1 MRSLLNEVIK
11 NRITN
16 NKTFCLD
23 KASQVWHRLT
33 PELQAVILR
42 GANIVGEPT
51 FWGGYN
57 SQQKRIIKNTLLLFE
72 DIVNIKH
79 GVEYDAKI
87 LENRINRAD

>member
-16 NKTFCLD
+16 NKQFCLD
-23 KASQVWHRLT
+23 KASLVWQGLSV
-33 PELQAVILR
+33 ELQAVILR
-42 GANIVGEPT
+42 GANIAGEPT

-57 SQQKRIIKNTLLLFE
+57 SQQKRIIKNTLLLFD
-72 DIVNIKH
+72 DIVKIKH
-79 GVEYDAKI
+79 GIEYDAKL

>member
-16 NKTFCLD
+16 NKQFCLD
-23 KASQVWHRLT
+23 KASLVWQGLSV
-33 PELQAVILR
+33 ELQAVILR
-42 GANIVGEPT
+42 GANIAGEPT

-57 SQQKRIIKNTLLLFE
+57 SQQKRIMKNRLLLFE
-72 DIVNIKH
+72 DLVNIKH
-79 GVEYDAKI
+79 GIEYDAKI